1 MQENMGLAKPNES
14 QKSSSREIS
23 RNRKFQ
29 GSLEQMSGV
38 QLKWCKRKYI
48 LKLEQKLNGNQMTEE
63 KKSQRMTHKNIP

>member
-1 MQENMGLAKPNES
+1 
-14 QKSSSREIS
+14 
-23 RNRKFQ
+23 
-29 GSLEQMSGV
+29 MSGV